1 MFLVQVNFAILY
13 KTENELINST
23 VLSLTFLVC
32 GFQYSLGVKRDEMR
46 KLEEIAQAEE
56 KKLELAE
63 QYLEEDAAMFDEF
76 LRENDKNSVD
86 AIQVYVGCGLSL

>member
-1 MFLVQVNFAILY
+1 MFLV
-13 KTENELINST
+13 
-23 VLSLTFLVC
+23 
-32 GFQYSLGVKRDEMR
+32 QYSLGVKRDEMR

-76 LRENDKNSVD
+76 LKENDKNSVE
-86 AIQVYVGCGLSL
+86 AIKIAEAETKLKLEKVTEIKKINAQMMAIKR

>member
-1 MFLVQVNFAILY
+1 
-13 KTENELINST
+13 
-23 VLSLTFLVC
+23 
-32 GFQYSLGVKRDEMR
+32 MR

-86 AIQVYVGCGLSL
+86 AIQMCVLLLCMTQLWCHALLCCHIVFTLR

>member
-1 MFLVQVNFAILY
+1 
-13 KTENELINST
+13 
-23 VLSLTFLVC
+23 
-32 GFQYSLGVKRDEMR
+32 MR

-86 AIQVYVGCGLSL
+86 AIQMYVWIMETTGCCHTKRFHTQS

>member
-1 MFLVQVNFAILY
+1 
-13 KTENELINST
+13 
-23 VLSLTFLVC
+23 
-32 GFQYSLGVKRDEMR
+32 MR

-86 AIQVYVGCGLSL
+86 AIQMYV